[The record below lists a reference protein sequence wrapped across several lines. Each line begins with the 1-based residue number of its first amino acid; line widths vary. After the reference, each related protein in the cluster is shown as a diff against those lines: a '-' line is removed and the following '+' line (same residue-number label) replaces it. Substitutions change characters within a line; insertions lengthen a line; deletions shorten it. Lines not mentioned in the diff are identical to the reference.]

1 MKRINLPRT
10 IGLVITALCIMA
22 MMSAAVSAA
31 DESGP
36 IRPGEK
42 NRPAQGTGGNQKYT
56 MSQTL
61 SDQAQETTIAFSA
74 LAFLTGEA
82 CSDTFLP
89 PGKVA
94 DYAGFQYLRDNDA
107 TQMGH
112 NTDFVTRAS
121 DNVLFVLNDDQ
132 LKQFVALSQEEKS
145 LSEQYAYM
153 RFPLMKAFRSQ
164 LDGNIPAASEG
175 LDKNAVIEYSAKLYD
190 VDASISLRRA
200 EAYGNVTLSL
210 NQTQRAY
217 LDRMASGG
225 MLSWPVADASDVL
238 KKSGRDNSVAMR
250 TYASEMFAWYAG
262 SVEADTYFCPE
273 RQATYFGSFY
283 MKDRPAMG
291 NPDYSISTTLTGDSG
306 EAFLNL
312 LTPSQSE
319 TITSLVDIERADL
332 REIVSVRRAIATEL
346 RRALAVNAINE
357 SRVRSL
363 SARYGELDGEIS
375 YYYATHFADVGKNI
389 TSEQK
394 TKMMALRNLDDYLC
408 EGAYLYS
415 QPISMPQNIPTAF
428 LFGVGMY
435 NSTEISLW
443 IQSQV
448 QTIAKQEPGPQRSGA
463 GREPAN
469 EPGNAPNMVNGKGP
483 ISGNAT
489 QPGQGPAQ
497 GQRMPV
503 EDVIAQLGQMGYDI
517 SQITAAIQSGDREAM
532 KAWMSTFKK
541 NNPGVA
547 EGVEGS

>member
-1 MKRINLPRT
+1 MKCISINLPRT
-10 IGLVITALCIMA
+10 IGLVVTVLCIMA
-22 MMSAAVSAA
+22 MMAAAVSAA

-36 IRPGEK
+36 VRSGGKNSPAPGP
-42 NRPAQGTGGNQKYT
+42 NGNQKYA

-121 DNVLFVLNDDQ
+121 DNLLYILNDDQ
-132 LKQFVALSQEEKS
+132 LMQFVALSREEKS

-164 LDGNIPAASEG
+164 LDGNIPAGSSG

-190 VDASISLRRA
+190 VDASISLMRA
-200 EAYGNVTLSL
+200 EAYGNVTRSMNL
-210 NQTQRAY
+210 TQKAY

-225 MLSWPVADASDVL
+225 MLSWPVVDASEVL

-291 NPDYSISTTLTGDSG
+291 NPGYSISTTLTGDSG

-312 LTPSQSE
+312 LTLPQRE
-319 TITSLVDIERADL
+319 KIESLVDIERADL
-332 REIVSVRRAIATEL
+332 REIVEVRQAIAKEL
-346 RRALAVNAINE
+346 RRALTVNAINE
-357 SRVRSL
+357 SLVRSL

-375 YYYATHFADVGKNI
+375 YYYATHFANVGKDI

-394 TKMMALRNLDDYLC
+394 TKMMALRNLDDYVC

-415 QPISMPQNIPTAF
+415 QPISMPQNIPADF

-435 NSTEISLW
+435 NSTEMSAW
-443 IQSQV
+443 IQIQQ
-448 QTIAKQEPGPQRSGA
+448 QTSSNQERGPGKSGP
-463 GREPAN
+463 GL
-469 EPGNAPNMVNGKGP
+469 EPGNGPGMEKGNGPN
-483 ISGNAT
+483 SGNAT
-489 QPGQGPAQ
+489 QPRQGPSQ
-497 GQRMPV
+497 GKERRMPV
-503 EDVIAQLGQMGYDI
+503 EDVIAQLGEMGYDV
-517 SQITAAIQSGDREAM
+517 SETTAAIQSSDREAL
-532 KAWMSTFKK
+532 KAWLDRFKK
-541 NNPGVA
+541 NNPGV
-547 EGVEGS
+547 VESIESS

>member
-1 MKRINLPRT
+1 MKRINLPRI
-10 IGLVITALCIMA
+10 IGLAVTALCIMA
-22 MMSAAVSAA
+22 LTAAAVCAA

-36 IRPGEK
+36 VRPGGK
-42 NRPAQGTGGNQKYT
+42 NSPAQGTGGNQKYT

-121 DNVLFVLNDDQ
+121 DNVLYILNDDQ
-132 LKQFVALSQEEKS
+132 LMQFVALSREEKS
-145 LSEQYAYM
+145 LSDQYAYM

-164 LDGNIPAASEG
+164 LDGNMPTGSGG
-175 LDKNAVIEYSAKLYD
+175 LDKNAVMEYSAKLYD

-200 EAYGNVTLSL
+200 EAYGNVTRSM
-210 NQTQRAY
+210 NQTQHAY
-217 LDRMASGG
+217 LDRMTSGG
-225 MLSWPVADASDVL
+225 MLSWPVVDACEVL
-238 KKSGRDNSVAMR
+238 NKSGRDNSVAMR

-291 NPDYSISTTLTGDSG
+291 NPNYSISTTLTGDSG

-312 LTPSQSE
+312 LTLPHRDK
-319 TITSLVDIERADL
+319 ITSLVDIERVDL
-332 REIVSVRRAIATEL
+332 SEIVAIRQAIATEL
-346 RRALAVNAINE
+346 RRALTVNAINE

-389 TSEQK
+389 TREQK
-394 TKMMALRNLDDYLC
+394 TKMMALRNLDDYVC

-415 QPISMPQNIPTAF
+415 QPISMPQNIPADF
-428 LFGVGMY
+428 LFGVGIY
-435 NSTEISLW
+435 NSTEMSAW
-443 IQSQV
+443 IQSQP
-448 QTIAKQEPGPQRSGA
+448 QTSANQERGPGRSGP
-463 GREPAN
+463 GQERGNGAN
-469 EPGNAPNMVNGKGP
+469 MGNGKGP

-489 QPGQGPAQ
+489 QPGQGPGQ
-497 GQRMPV
+497 GKERRMPV
-503 EDVIAQLGQMGYDI
+503 EDVIAQLGQMGYDVAET
-517 SQITAAIQSGDREAM
+517 TATIQSKDREAV
-532 KAWMSTFKK
+532 KAWLDTFKK
-541 NNPGVA
+541 NNPGVVESI
-547 EGVEGS
+547 EGA

>member
-1 MKRINLPRT
+1 
-10 IGLVITALCIMA
+10 MA
-22 MMSAAVSAA
+22 MMAAAVSAA

-36 IRPGEK
+36 VRPGGK
-42 NRPAQGTGGNQKYT
+42 NGPAQEPNGNQKYT

-74 LAFLTGEA
+74 LAFLTGDA

-121 DNVLFVLNDDQ
+121 DNVLYILNDDQ
-132 LKQFVALSQEEKS
+132 LMQFVALSQEEKP
-145 LSEQYAYM
+145 LSEKYAYM

-164 LDGNIPAASEG
+164 LDGNIPAGSGG
-175 LDKNAVIEYSAKLYD
+175 LDKDAVMEYSAKLYD

-200 EAYGNVTLSL
+200 EAYGNVTRSM
-210 NQTQRAY
+210 NQTQQAY

-225 MLSWPVADASDVL
+225 MLSWPVVDASEVL

-306 EAFLNL
+306 DAFLNL
-312 LTPSQSE
+312 LTLSQRE
-319 TITSLVDIERADL
+319 KITSLVDIERADL
-332 REIVSVRRAIATEL
+332 SEIVAVRQAIATEL
-346 RRALAVNAINE
+346 RRALTVNAINE
-357 SRVRSL
+357 SLVRSL
-363 SARYGELDGEIS
+363 SARYGKLDGKIS
-375 YYYATHFADVGKNI
+375 YYYATHFADLGKDL

-394 TKMMALRNLDDYLC
+394 TKMMALRNLGDYVC

-415 QPISMPQNIPTAF
+415 QPISMPQNIPADF

-435 NSTEISLW
+435 NSTEMSAW
-443 IQSQV
+443 IQSQP
-448 QTIAKQEPGPQRSGA
+448 QTSANLERGPGRSGP
-463 GREPAN
+463 GK
-469 EPGNAPNMVNGKGP
+469 EPGNASNMLNGKGP

-497 GQRMPV
+497 GQGHRMPV
-503 EDVIAQLGQMGYDI
+503 EDVIVQLGQMGYDI
-517 SQITAAIQSGDREAM
+517 SETTAAIQSGDRESM
-532 KAWMSTFKK
+532 KQWMRKFKK

-547 EGVEGS
+547 ESVEGY